1 MSKKIN
7 SISYSWTQPYNA
19 SMNPA
24 YDNQLRV
31 AQELLLLDQIDRQ
44 VEPMSSFPQVEE
56 MLKKV
61 LDK

>member
-1 MSKKIN
+1 
-7 SISYSWTQPYNA
+7 
-19 SMNPA
+19 MNPA

-44 VEPMSSFPQVEE
+44 VEPMSSFPQIEE